1 MVKIYD
7 GYESYCEGGSF
18 SAPRK
23 NLGNKLFIYAAC
35 KIMADLLDYDL
46 EVPDNSQIQR
56 MGNLEIFPYK
66 SITGRKK
73 IEEPSTWICDRD
85 VVLFGSLKKIAE
97 AVNGR
102 MLHTNASFT
111 AYPLLK
117 PYQNEVK
124 FLYKD
129 LVKPKRKSNDIIILL
144 RDSNHDKGFS
154 LPYSFYTEILENE
167 RFDNLYVSCDHV
179 NNHEHF
185 FSDLKKY
192 KPKYLND
199 LGVVDLFKEITTFD
213 KIIASQ
219 GTFSFW
225 ATWLSNA
232 ETIYWPLTDT
242 GPNSYHNNPNAYYDV
257 NLKVENEDRY
267 KFIDVK
273 R

>member
-18 SAPRK
+18 SSPRK

-35 KIMADLLDYDL
+35 KIMADILEYDL
-46 EVPDNSQIQR
+46 EVPNNSQIQR
-56 MGNLEIFPYK
+56 MGNIELFPYG

-73 IEEPSTWICDRD
+73 IEKPFIWISDMD
-85 VVLFGSLKKIAE
+85 VVNLESLEKITE
-97 AVNGR
+97 MVRGG

-117 PYQNEVK
+117 PYQDEVK
-124 FLYKD
+124 LLYKD
-129 LVKPKRKSNDIIILL
+129 LVKPKRKSKDLIILL
-144 RDSNHDKGFS
+144 RDSNHDKSFS
-154 LPYSFYTEILENE
+154 LPYDFYTDILDNE
-167 RFDNLYVSCDHV
+167 TFDNLYVSCDHI
-179 NNHEHF
+179 NNHQHF
-185 FSDLKKY
+185 FSTLEKY
-192 KPKYLND
+192 KPKYLHD
-199 LGVVDLFKEITTFD
+199 LGVVDLLKEITTFD

-242 GPNSYHNNPNAYYDV
+242 GPNSYHNNPKAYYDV

-267 KFIDVK
+267 KFIDIK